1 MQGAEEL
8 GLTQENIDEVAATS
22 GDVAIKRFT
31 GNGDDIGKS
40 LGLDKKWAYRIV
52 KQVGN
57 YGESFERNLGSKSP
71 LKLDRGMN
79 RLYTEGGLVYP
90 LPLQ

>member
-1 MQGAEEL
+1 MPGPSTSEL
-8 GLTQENIDEVAATS
+8 L
-22 GDVAIKRFT
+22 
-31 GNGDDIGKS
+31 
-40 LGLDKKWAYRIV
+40 
-52 KQVGN
+52 
-57 YGESFERNLGSKSP
+57 RNLGEQSP